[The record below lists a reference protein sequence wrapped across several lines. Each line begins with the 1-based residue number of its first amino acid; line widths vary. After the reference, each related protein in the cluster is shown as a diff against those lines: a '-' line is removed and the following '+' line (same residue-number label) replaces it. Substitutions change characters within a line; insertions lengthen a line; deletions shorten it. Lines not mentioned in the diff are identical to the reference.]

1 MTIPKL
7 IGLAVI
13 GKQNEPLYLCDCERL
28 VDGKV
33 DDSLNSSSTGND
45 PFGLVAACQKKGA
58 FPPRDNLSYSHQLIF
73 QTSLDAVEDML
84 GTLQDTHRFI
94 MASSSAETTTSNFES
109 PVSCGLSI
117 SSAGTVAS
125 VALSHPV
132 RGTIFHHHLQ
142 LRLPPQGTSNAVPP
156 GGSETSGET
165 VQQHYWLG
173 LLLREEKDDCAL
185 GSNLEY
191 YEVFG
196 SMTTSTNI
204 KFLALIQSTS
214 NNGDDAMARAAAT
227 MRGSH
232 GSIATTSSSRAIQQ
246 CIESFLIRIQQAY
259 VEYVLNPWNGDAAI
273 GLKSSFISSKL
284 FDERVRQAVHQYHDG
299 NEEASG

>member
-1 MTIPKL
+1 MTVQVPKL

-33 DDSLNSSSTGND
+33 DDSLNRSSTGDD

-58 FPPRDNLSYSHQLIF
+58 FPPRDTLSYSHQLIF
-73 QTSLDAVEDML
+73 HASLDAVEDML

-94 MASSSAETTTSNFES
+94 MASSSVETSTSES
-109 PVSCGLSI
+109 PVSSGPC
-117 SSAGTVAS
+117 SASADVVAS
-125 VALSHPV
+125 AALLHPV

-142 LRLPPQGTSNAVPP
+142 SRLPPQATSNAVPP
-156 GGSETSGET
+156 GGSETSVEA
-165 VQQHYWLG
+165 VQERYWLG
-173 LLLREEKDDCAL
+173 LLLREEKGDCVL
-185 GSNLEY
+185 GPKLEY

-273 GLKSSFISSKL
+273 GLESSFISSKL
-284 FDERVRQAVHQYHDG
+284 FDERVRQAIQQYHDG